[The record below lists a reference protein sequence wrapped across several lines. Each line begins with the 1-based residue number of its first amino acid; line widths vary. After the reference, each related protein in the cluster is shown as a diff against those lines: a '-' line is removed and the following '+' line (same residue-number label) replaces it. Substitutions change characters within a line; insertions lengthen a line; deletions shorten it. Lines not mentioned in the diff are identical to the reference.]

1 MDLNYETL
9 RYLGNGLA
17 IWATFIGLGSVI
29 LHARVDWRSSQMG
42 RHLMLYMG
50 AIEAV
55 FILSC
60 IRMLIGDSWQFQLT
74 RLIVFALVPLAMTQ
88 RFWLQLKAQRGV
100 RDERTGDYAVEHDRG
115 VRALDA
121 VNQPK
126 HASGEETGR

>member
-1 MDLNYETL
+1 MDLNYETM

-17 IWATFIGLGSVI
+17 IWATIIGLGSVI

-42 RHLMLYMG
+42 RHLMFYMG

-60 IRMLIGDSWQFQLT
+60 IRMLIGDSWQFQLV

-88 RFWLQLKAQRGV
+88 RFWLQLKAQR
-100 RDERTGDYAVEHDRG
+100 D
-115 VRALDA
+115 VRADNYTA
-121 VNQPK
+121 VSDQSVQLRAAKELYPR
-126 HASGEETGR
+126 HARDEETGQ